1 MPLWQKLT
9 TEKRR
14 LIYASLLLF
23 MTAAACITR
32 PAVYHKIG
40 EKMDKKRTKK
50 PDIEDVD
57 GWADAIL
64 KASEKRYRS
73 EFNAMR
79 KMIEERGASPEEV
92 YRIYKENK
100 LEELKKELEMGIQK
114 PSLGMEL
121 SSEERAYLAGLVFLD
136 KEFNFS
142 QSFPSIVYEC
152 LRCAG
157 LIEDRGSRRRS
168 QYGKYI
174 LDKLT
179 RKDLVIHYKY
189 DGIWEGLTG
198 MSIPVHFYK
207 VRDNKNTIQSFYE
220 YRKLED
226 SREKMSIDLRFK
238 EIFDQAK
245 EGINKMERDHLEEVK
260 DMKNVTA
267 SYD

>member
-1 MPLWQKLT
+1 
-9 TEKRR
+9 
-14 LIYASLLLF
+14 
-23 MTAAACITR
+23 MTAAAACITR

-40 EKMDKKRTKK
+40 KKMDKKRTKK

-121 SSEERAYLAGLVFLD
+121 SSDERAYLAGLVFLD
-136 KEFNFS
+136 KEFDFS
-142 QSFPSIVYEC
+142 PSFPSIVYEHI
-152 LRCAG
+152 RCVG

-168 QYGKYI
+168 QYGKYV
-174 LDKLT
+174 LDKLA
-179 RKDLVIHYKY
+179 KKNLVIHYEYNGK
-189 DGIWEGLTG
+189 WEGPGGLT
-198 MSIPVHFYK
+198 IPTHFYK
-207 VRDNKNTIQSFYE
+207 VRDKIEKPVQSFNE
-220 YRKLED
+220 YRKLEAF
-226 SREKMSIDLRFK
+226 REKTLTDLRFK
-238 EIFDQAK
+238 EIFDQTK
-245 EGINKMERDHLEEVK
+245 EGIKKMERDHLKK
-260 DMKNVTA
+260 DIRD
-267 SYD
+267 YL